1 MGGPLKNN
9 TDVINIATQI
19 SLKGERLNELANE
32 IANKCPEGLLK
43 QDLLARLSKI
53 PAIAH
58 QLKMTSKVKNEVSFL
73 SGELVISGLDSIM
86 SLIQVHAC
94 GHLLFF

>member
-1 MGGPLKNN
+1 M
-9 TDVINIATQI
+9 
-19 SLKGERLNELANE
+19 NELANE

-86 SLIQVHAC
+86 SLIQVSKKNVHMSVSWIRQSTSIRGSC
-94 GHLLFF
+94 